1 VVLLINKN
9 RTEIKVGENK
19 IFIEDRYT
27 LVQGKFKLNQFH
39 EYYSDDYLQIQEN
52 LDLIPV
58 EKIIKVISNESDA
71 LSGLT
76 NFTKILDLLSSYSKI
91 VENNLEIYL
100 KFSKNIEIL
109 YSLFKLIY
117 FSAKKK
123 ILSKELELSK
133 IRKSSSDILAIAD
146 LMKSLTESINNNKV
160 KLSYIKEDYFQRKN
174 QIDKIKKDLTTYKTL
189 IQEQSQIKKNC
200 FDQINKITRQ
210 LEGSKTE
217 NEDNSFLRLGIE
229 TNLTNSEKIRAL
241 QKKAKETQYES
252 NKIGLRAKQSQAE
265 FEELLPNYE
274 IYRNDYEEILETINN
289 EEKRLRKAQKNYEK
303 ELRENEEI
311 QFGKTEELLSHP
323 IRPYLEIEHEILKVE
338 SDLDNLSFPTN
349 LNKENFLSNMP
360 IMIEKF
366 KEIDAIL
373 GINDEKININAK
385 EEEIEEFFEQFR
397 IFENLI
403 KDIENITNKFLK
415 TIQLQVQFNLV
426 TNQMNTAF
434 LIKTDFTRKS
444 KIRVNFENLT
454 TPEKIFFIISFFISF
469 KVLLN
474 SKNIIFS
481 NLFILPV
488 YNTKGGS
495 IYRTI
500 RKIIPL
506 FETDENLSDVSIIL
520 LMSNLEL
527 KKDIDNLKIIKV
539 NER

>member
-1 VVLLINKN
+1 MILLINKN

-19 IFIEDRYT
+19 IFIEDRFT
-27 LVQGKFKLNQFH
+27 LIQGKFKLNQFH
-39 EYYSDDYLQIQEN
+39 EYHSDDYLQIQEN

-58 EKIIKVISNESDA
+58 EKIINVISNESNS
-71 LSGLT
+71 LSDLT
-76 NFTKILDLLSSYSKI
+76 NFTKILDLLSGYSKI

-100 KFSKNIEIL
+100 KFSKNMEIL
-109 YSLFKLIY
+109 YTLFKLIY

-123 ILSKELELSK
+123 LLSKELELSK

-146 LMKSLTESINNNKV
+146 LMKSLTESINSNKV

-174 QIDKIKKDLTTYKTL
+174 QIDKIKKDLTTCKTL

-217 NEDNSFLRLGIE
+217 NEDNSFLRFGIE

-252 NKIGLRAKQSQAE
+252 NQIRLRAKQSQAE

-274 IYRNDYEEILETINN
+274 IYRNDYEEILETINK
-289 EEKRLRKAQKNYEK
+289 EEKRLRQAQNDYGK
-303 ELRENEEI
+303 ELSKNEEI
-311 QFGKTEELLSHP
+311 QFGKTEELLSQP
-323 IRPYLEIEHEILKVE
+323 IRPYLEIEHEIRDVE
-338 SDLDNLSFPTN
+338 SELDNLSFPPN
-349 LNKENFLSNMP
+349 LNKKNFLSNMP
-360 IMIEKF
+360 TMIEKF
-366 KEIDAIL
+366 KEIDGTL
-373 GINDEKININAK
+373 RNNYEKININVN
-385 EEEIEEFFEQFR
+385 EEEIEEFFEQFH

-403 KDIENITNKFLK
+403 KNIEDITNKFLK

-444 KIRVNFENLT
+444 KINVNFENLT

-506 FETDENLSDVSIIL
+506 FKTDENLSDVSIIL

-527 KKDIDNLKIIKV
+527 KKDIDNFKIIKV

>member
-1 VVLLINKN
+1 VILLINKN
-9 RTEIKVGENK
+9 RTEIEVGENK
-19 IFIEDRYT
+19 IFIEDRFT
-27 LVQGKFKLNQFH
+27 LIQGKFKLNQFH
-39 EYYSDDYLQIQEN
+39 EYHNDDYLQIQEN

-58 EKIIKVISNESDA
+58 EKIINVISNESNS
-71 LSGLT
+71 LSDLT
-76 NFTKILDLLSSYSKI
+76 NFTKILDLLSGYSKI

-100 KFSKNIEIL
+100 KFSKNMEIL
-109 YSLFKLIY
+109 YTLFKLIY

-123 ILSKELELSK
+123 LLSKELELSK
-133 IRKSSSDILAIAD
+133 IRKSSSNILAIAD
-146 LMKSLTESINNNKV
+146 LMKSLTESINSNKV

-174 QIDKIKKDLTTYKTL
+174 QIDKIKKDLTTCKTL

-217 NEDNSFLRLGIE
+217 NEDNSFLRFGIE

-241 QKKAKETQYES
+241 QKKAKETLYES
-252 NKIGLRAKQSQAE
+252 NQIRLRAKQSQAE

-274 IYRNDYEEILETINN
+274 IYRNDYEEILETINK
-289 EEKRLRKAQKNYEK
+289 EEKRLRQAQNDYGK
-303 ELRENEEI
+303 ELSKNEEI
-311 QFGKTEELLSHP
+311 QFGKTEELLSQP
-323 IRPYLEIEHEILKVE
+323 IRPYLEIEHEIRDVE
-338 SDLDNLSFPTN
+338 SELDNLSFPTN
-349 LNKENFLSNMP
+349 LNKKNFLSNMP

-366 KEIDAIL
+366 KEIDGTL
-373 GINDEKININAK
+373 RNNYEKININVN
-385 EEEIEEFFEQFR
+385 EEEIEEFFEQFH

-403 KDIENITNKFLK
+403 KNIEDITNKFLK

-444 KIRVNFENLT
+444 KINVNFENLT

-506 FETDENLSDVSIIL
+506 FKTDENLSDVSIIL

-527 KKDIDNLKIIKV
+527 KKDIDNFKIIKV

>member
-19 IFIEDRYT
+19 IFIEDRFT

-76 NFTKILDLLSSYSKI
+76 NFTKILHLLSSYSKI

-311 QFGKTEELLSHP
+311 QFGKTEELFSHP

>member
-1 VVLLINKN
+1 MILLINKN

-19 IFIEDRYT
+19 IFIEDQFT

-39 EYYSDDYLQIQEN
+39 EYYGDDYLQIQEN

-58 EKIIKVISNESDA
+58 EKIIKVISNESNN

-76 NFTKILDLLSSYSKI
+76 NFTKILNLLSGYRKI

-100 KFSKNIEIL
+100 KFSQNIEIL
-109 YSLFKLIY
+109 YTLFKLIY

-123 ILSKELELSK
+123 TLSKELELSK

-174 QIDKIKKDLTTYKTL
+174 QIDKIKKDLTTYKIL

-241 QKKAKETQYES
+241 QKKAKDTQYES
-252 NKIGLRAKQSQAE
+252 NQIRLRAKQSQAE
-265 FEELLPNYE
+265 LEELLPNYE
-274 IYRNDYEEILETINN
+274 IYRNDYEEILETINK
-289 EEKRLRKAQKNYEK
+289 EEKRLRQAQKNYEK

-311 QFGKTEELLSHP
+311 QFGKTEELLSQP

-338 SDLDNLSFPTN
+338 SELDNLSFPTN

-373 GINDEKININAK
+373 RNNDDKITIKANV
-385 EEEIEEFFEQFR
+385 EDLEEFFEHFR
-397 IFENLI
+397 IFESLI
-403 KDIENITNKFLK
+403 KDIETITNKLLK

-426 TNQMNTAF
+426 TNQKNTAF
-434 LIKTDFTRKS
+434 MIKTDFIRND
-444 KIRVNFENLT
+444 KIRINFENLT
-454 TPEKIFFIISFFISF
+454 TPEKIFFIISFYISF

-474 SKNIIFS
+474 SKNIVFS
-481 NLFILPV
+481 NLFILPL
-488 YNTKGGS
+488 YNKGGS
-495 IYRTI
+495 IYRTF

-506 FETDENLSDVSIIL
+506 FETDENLSNVSIIL

-527 KKDIDNLKIIKV
+527 KKEIEKLKIIKV
-539 NER
+539 NKR

>member
-1 VVLLINKN
+1 MVLLINKN

-27 LVQGKFKLNQFH
+27 LVHGKFKLNQFH
-39 EYYSDDYLQIQEN
+39 EYYSDDYFQIQEN

-76 NFTKILDLLSSYSKI
+76 NFTKILHLLSSYSKI

-311 QFGKTEELLSHP
+311 QFGKTEELFSHP

>member
-1 VVLLINKN
+1 MILLINKN

-19 IFIEDRYT
+19 IFIEDRFT
-27 LVQGKFKLNQFH
+27 LIQGKFKLNQFH

-58 EKIIKVISNESDA
+58 EKIIKVISNESNS

-76 NFTKILDLLSSYSKI
+76 NFTKILDLLSGYRKI

-100 KFSKNIEIL
+100 KFSQNIEIL
-109 YSLFKLIY
+109 YTLFKLIY

-241 QKKAKETQYES
+241 QKKAKDTQYES
-252 NKIGLRAKQSQAE
+252 NQIRLRAKQSQAE

-274 IYRNDYEEILETINN
+274 IYRNDYEEILETINK
-289 EEKRLRKAQKNYEK
+289 EEKRLRQAQKNYEK

-311 QFGKTEELLSHP
+311 QFGKTEELLSQP
-323 IRPYLEIEHEILKVE
+323 IKPYLEIEREILKVE
-338 SDLDNLSFPTN
+338 SELDNLSFPTN
-349 LNKENFLSNMP
+349 LNKKNFLSNMP

-366 KEIDAIL
+366 KEIDGIL
-373 GINDEKININAK
+373 INNDEKININVN

-403 KDIENITNKFLK
+403 KKIEDITNKFLK

-444 KIRVNFENLT
+444 KIKVNFENLT

-488 YNTKGGS
+488 YSTKGGS

-527 KKDIDNLKIIKV
+527 KKDIDNLKIIKI

>member
-1 VVLLINKN
+1 MILLINKN

-19 IFIEDRYT
+19 IFIEDRFT
-27 LVQGKFKLNQFH
+27 LIQGKFKLNQFH
-39 EYYSDDYLQIQEN
+39 EYHSDDYLQIQEN

-58 EKIIKVISNESDA
+58 EKIINVISNESNN
-71 LSGLT
+71 LSDLT
-76 NFTKILDLLSSYSKI
+76 NFTKILDLLSGYSKI

-100 KFSKNIEIL
+100 KFSKNMEIL
-109 YSLFKLIY
+109 YTLFKLIY

-123 ILSKELELSK
+123 LLSKELELSK

-146 LMKSLTESINNNKV
+146 LMKSLTESINSNKV

-174 QIDKIKKDLTTYKTL
+174 QIDKIKKDLTTCKTL

-217 NEDNSFLRLGIE
+217 NEDNSFLRFGIE

-252 NKIGLRAKQSQAE
+252 NQIRLRAKQSQAE

-274 IYRNDYEEILETINN
+274 IYRNDYEEILETINK
-289 EEKRLRKAQKNYEK
+289 EEKRLRQAQNDYGK
-303 ELRENEEI
+303 ELSKNEEI
-311 QFGKTEELLSHP
+311 QFGKTEELLSQP
-323 IRPYLEIEHEILKVE
+323 IRPYLEIEHEIRDVE
-338 SDLDNLSFPTN
+338 SELDNLSFPPN
-349 LNKENFLSNMP
+349 LNKKNFLSNMP

-366 KEIDAIL
+366 KEIDGTL
-373 GINDEKININAK
+373 RNNYEKININVN
-385 EEEIEEFFEQFR
+385 EEEIEEFFEQFH

-403 KDIENITNKFLK
+403 KNIEDITNKFLK

-444 KIRVNFENLT
+444 KINVNFENLT

-506 FETDENLSDVSIIL
+506 FKTDENLSDVSIIL

-527 KKDIDNLKIIKV
+527 KKDIDNFKIIEV

>member
-1 VVLLINKN
+1 MILLINKN

-19 IFIEDRYT
+19 IFIEDRFT
-27 LVQGKFKLNQFH
+27 LIQGKFKLNQFH
-39 EYYSDDYLQIQEN
+39 EYHSDDYLQIQEN

-58 EKIIKVISNESDA
+58 EKIINVISNESNN
-71 LSGLT
+71 LSDLT
-76 NFTKILDLLSSYSKI
+76 NFTKILDLLSGYSKI

-100 KFSKNIEIL
+100 KFSKNMEIL
-109 YSLFKLIY
+109 YTLFKLIY

-123 ILSKELELSK
+123 LLSKELELSK

-146 LMKSLTESINNNKV
+146 LMKSLTESINSNKV

-174 QIDKIKKDLTTYKTL
+174 QIDKIKKDLTTCKTL

-217 NEDNSFLRLGIE
+217 NEDNSFLRFGIE

-252 NKIGLRAKQSQAE
+252 NQIRLRAKQSQAE

-274 IYRNDYEEILETINN
+274 IYRNDYEEILETINK
-289 EEKRLRKAQKNYEK
+289 EEKRLRQAQNDYGK
-303 ELRENEEI
+303 ELSKNEEI
-311 QFGKTEELLSHP
+311 QFGKTEELLSQP
-323 IRPYLEIEHEILKVE
+323 IRPYLEIEHEIRDVE
-338 SDLDNLSFPTN
+338 SELDNLSFSTN
-349 LNKENFLSNMP
+349 LNKKNFLSNMP
-360 IMIEKF
+360 TMIEKF
-366 KEIDAIL
+366 KEIDGTL
-373 GINDEKININAK
+373 RNNYEKININVN
-385 EEEIEEFFEQFR
+385 EEEIEEFFEQFH

-403 KDIENITNKFLK
+403 KNIEDITNKFLK

-444 KIRVNFENLT
+444 KINVNFENLT

-506 FETDENLSDVSIIL
+506 FKTDENLSDVSIIL

-527 KKDIDNLKIIKV
+527 KKDIDNFKIIKV

>member
-71 LSGLT
+71 LSSLT
-76 NFTKILDLLSSYSKI
+76 NFTKILHLLSSYSKI

-289 EEKRLRKAQKNYEK
+289 EEKRLRQAQKNYEK

>member
-1 VVLLINKN
+1 MILLINKN

-19 IFIEDRYT
+19 IFIEDQFT

-39 EYYSDDYLQIQEN
+39 EYYGDDYLQIQEN

-58 EKIIKVISNESDA
+58 EKIIKVISNESNN

-76 NFTKILDLLSSYSKI
+76 NFTKILNLLSGYRKI

-100 KFSKNIEIL
+100 KFSQNIEIL
-109 YSLFKLIY
+109 YTLFKLIY

-123 ILSKELELSK
+123 TLSKELELSK

-174 QIDKIKKDLTTYKTL
+174 QIDKIKKDLTTYKIL

-241 QKKAKETQYES
+241 QKKAKDTQYES
-252 NKIGLRAKQSQAE
+252 NQIRLRAKQSQAE
-265 FEELLPNYE
+265 LEELLPNYE
-274 IYRNDYEEILETINN
+274 IYRNDYEEILETINK
-289 EEKRLRKAQKNYEK
+289 EEKRLRQAQKNYEK

-311 QFGKTEELLSHP
+311 QFGKTEELLSQP

-338 SDLDNLSFPTN
+338 SELDNLSFPTN

-373 GINDEKININAK
+373 GISDEKLNINAN

-403 KDIENITNKFLK
+403 KKIENITNKFLK

-434 LIKTDFTRKS
+434 MIKTDFTRNF
-444 KIRVNFENLT
+444 KIKVSFENLT

-520 LMSNLEL
+520 LM
-527 KKDIDNLKIIKV
+527 
-539 NER
+539 

>member
-1 VVLLINKN
+1 VILLINKN
-9 RTEIKVGENK
+9 RTEVTVGENK

-27 LVQGKFKLNQFH
+27 LVQGKFKLNQFQ
-39 EYYSDDYLQIQEN
+39 EYYNDDYLKIQEN

-58 EKIIKVISNESDA
+58 EKFIRVISNESNS

-76 NFTKILDLLSSYSKI
+76 NFTKILDILSGYSKI

-100 KFSKNIEIL
+100 KFSESLEIL
-109 YSLFKLIY
+109 HTLFKLIY
-117 FSAKKK
+117 FSTKKK
-123 ILSKELELSK
+123 SLSKELELSK
-133 IRKSSSDILAIAD
+133 IRKFSSDILATAD
-146 LMKSLTESINNNKV
+146 LMKSLTESIKSNKV

-174 QIDKIKKDLTTYKTL
+174 QIDKIKKDQATYETL
-189 IQEQSQIKKNC
+189 IQDQSQIKKNC

-217 NEDNSFLRLGIE
+217 NENESFLRLGIDM
-229 TNLTNSEKIRAL
+229 NLTNSEKIRAL
-241 QKKAKETQYES
+241 QKRAKDTQYEI
-252 NKIGLRAKQSQAE
+252 NKIRLRSKQSQAE
-265 FEELLPNYE
+265 FEELSPNYE
-274 IYRNDYEEILETINN
+274 IYRIDYEEILEAINKD
-289 EEKRLRKAQKNYEK
+289 EKKLRQLQKDYEK
-303 ELRENEEI
+303 ELMENKEL
-311 QFGKTEELLSHP
+311 QFGETDELLSRP
-323 IRPYLEIEHEILKVE
+323 IRPSLEIEQEIKNIDSE
-338 SDLDNLSFPTN
+338 LDNLSFPAT
-349 LNKENFLSNMP
+349 LNKKNLPSKIP
-360 IMIEKF
+360 IVTEKF
-366 KEIDAIL
+366 KEIDTIL
-373 GINDEKININAK
+373 RNNNEKININAN
-385 EEEIEEFFEQFR
+385 EEEIEEFFENFR

-403 KDIENITNKFLK
+403 KNFENIANKFLK

-434 LIKTDFTRKS
+434 MIKTDFTRNF
-444 KIRVNFENLT
+444 KIKVSYENLT

-474 SKNIIFS
+474 SKNIVFS

-488 YNTKGGS
+488 YNKGGS

-520 LMSNLEL
+520 LMSNLTL
-527 KKDIDNLKIIKV
+527 KKDIEKLKIIKV

>member
-1 VVLLINKN
+1 MILLINKN

-19 IFIEDRYT
+19 IFIEDRFT
-27 LVQGKFKLNQFH
+27 LIQGKFKLNQFH
-39 EYYSDDYLQIQEN
+39 EYHSDDYLQIQEN

-58 EKIIKVISNESDA
+58 EKIINVISNESNN
-71 LSGLT
+71 LSDLT
-76 NFTKILDLLSSYSKI
+76 NFTKILDLLSGYSKI

-100 KFSKNIEIL
+100 KFSKNMEIL
-109 YSLFKLIY
+109 YTLFKLIY

-123 ILSKELELSK
+123 LLSKELELSK

-146 LMKSLTESINNNKV
+146 LMKSLTESINSNKV

-174 QIDKIKKDLTTYKTL
+174 QIDKIKKDLTTCKTL

-217 NEDNSFLRLGIE
+217 NEDNSFLRFGIE

-252 NKIGLRAKQSQAE
+252 NQIRLRAKQSQAE

-274 IYRNDYEEILETINN
+274 IYRNDYEEILETINK
-289 EEKRLRKAQKNYEK
+289 EEKRLRQAQNDYGK
-303 ELRENEEI
+303 ELSKNEEI
-311 QFGKTEELLSHP
+311 QFGKTEELLSQP
-323 IRPYLEIEHEILKVE
+323 IRPYLEIEHEIRDVE
-338 SDLDNLSFPTN
+338 SELDNLSFPPN
-349 LNKENFLSNMP
+349 LNKKNFLSNMP
-360 IMIEKF
+360 TMIEKF
-366 KEIDAIL
+366 KEIDGTL
-373 GINDEKININAK
+373 RNNYEKININVN
-385 EEEIEEFFEQFR
+385 EEEIEEFFEQFH

-403 KDIENITNKFLK
+403 KNIENITNKFLK

-444 KIRVNFENLT
+444 KINVNFENLT

-506 FETDENLSDVSIIL
+506 FKTDENLSDVSIIL

-527 KKDIDNLKIIKV
+527 KKDIDNFKIIEV

>member
-1 VVLLINKN
+1 MILLINKN
-9 RTEIKVGENK
+9 RTEVTVGENK

-27 LVQGKFKLNQFH
+27 LVQGKFKLNQFQ
-39 EYYSDDYLQIQEN
+39 EYYNDDYLKIQEN

-58 EKIIKVISNESDA
+58 EKFIRVISNESNS

-76 NFTKILDLLSSYSKI
+76 NFTKILDILSGYSKI

-100 KFSKNIEIL
+100 KFSESLEIL
-109 YSLFKLIY
+109 HTLFKLIY
-117 FSAKKK
+117 FSTKKK
-123 ILSKELELSK
+123 SLSKELELSK
-133 IRKSSSDILAIAD
+133 IRKFSSDILATAD
-146 LMKSLTESINNNKV
+146 LMKNLTESIKSNKV

-174 QIDKIKKDLTTYKTL
+174 QIDKIKKDQATYETL
-189 IQEQSQIKKNC
+189 IQDQSQIKKNC

-217 NEDNSFLRLGIE
+217 NENESFLRLGIDM
-229 TNLTNSEKIRAL
+229 NLTNSEKIRAL
-241 QKKAKETQYES
+241 QKRAKDTQYEI
-252 NKIGLRAKQSQAE
+252 NKIRLRSKQSQAE
-265 FEELLPNYE
+265 FEELSPNYE
-274 IYRNDYEEILETINN
+274 IYRIDYEEILEAINKD
-289 EEKRLRKAQKNYEK
+289 EKKLRQLQKDYEK
-303 ELRENEEI
+303 ELMENKEL
-311 QFGKTEELLSHP
+311 QFGETDELLSRP
-323 IRPYLEIEHEILKVE
+323 IRPSLEIEQEIKNIDSE
-338 SDLDNLSFPTN
+338 LDNLSFPAT
-349 LNKENFLSNMP
+349 LNKKNLPSKIP
-360 IMIEKF
+360 IVTEKF
-366 KEIDAIL
+366 KEIDTIL
-373 GINDEKININAK
+373 RNNNEKININAN
-385 EEEIEEFFEQFR
+385 EEEIEEFFENFR

-403 KDIENITNKFLK
+403 KNFENIANKFLK

-434 LIKTDFTRKS
+434 MIKTDFTRNF
-444 KIRVNFENLT
+444 KIKVSYENLT

-474 SKNIIFS
+474 SKNIVFS

-488 YNTKGGS
+488 YNKGGS

-520 LMSNLEL
+520 LMSNLTL
-527 KKDIDNLKIIKV
+527 KKDIEKLKIIKV